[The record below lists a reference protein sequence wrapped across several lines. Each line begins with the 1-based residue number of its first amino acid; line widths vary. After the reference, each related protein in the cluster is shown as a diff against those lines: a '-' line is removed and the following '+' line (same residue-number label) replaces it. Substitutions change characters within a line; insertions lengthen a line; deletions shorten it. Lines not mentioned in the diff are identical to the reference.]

1 LAEEPIPGKPTGWL
15 LRKGSADAKL
25 EILGKLSKHSETV
38 GAHLPAP
45 LVFAGLFAIGVALN
59 KFFPHMGFIGPVRAV
74 GLAVAIIGFA
84 GVGLPGIIAL
94 RRAGTSPNP
103 NQPTTAL
110 VVTGPYRFTRNP
122 LYLSMALIYAGIAF
136 IAVSAGALV
145 LLPVAMAIVNRNAM
159 LEEAYLERRFGETY
173 RAYKARVR
181 RWV

>member
-1 LAEEPIPGKPTGWL
+1 M
-15 LRKGSADAKL
+15 
-25 EILGKLSKHSETV
+25 SKHTETV

-45 LVFAGLFAIGVALN
+45 FVFAGLFAVGLGLN
-59 KFFPHMGFIGPVRAV
+59 RFLPHVEFTGTVRAIGW
-74 GLAVAIIGFA
+74 GLAIVGFV

-103 NQPTTAL
+103 NRPTTAL

-122 LYLSMALIYAGIAF
+122 LYLSMALIYAGIAL
-136 IAVSAGALV
+136 AAASLGALV
-145 LLPVAMAIVNRNAM
+145 LVLVAMVIVDRNAM
-159 LEEAYLERRFGETY
+159 LEEAYLERRFGDAY

>member
-1 LAEEPIPGKPTGWL
+1 M
-15 LRKGSADAKL
+15 
-25 EILGKLSKHSETV
+25 SKHSETV

-45 LVFAGLFAIGVALN
+45 LVFAGLFAVGLGLNGVL
-59 KFFPHMGFIGPVRAV
+59 PHAEFTGTVRAIGWGMAIV
-74 GLAVAIIGFA
+74 GFV

-103 NQPTTAL
+103 NRPTTTL

-122 LYLSMALIYAGIAF
+122 LYLSMALIYAGIALAASF
-136 IAVSAGALV
+136 LGVLV
-145 LLPVAMAIVNRNAM
+145 LLPVAMVIVDRNAM
-159 LEEAYLERRFGETY
+159 LEEAYLERRFGDAY

>member
-1 LAEEPIPGKPTGWL
+1 M
-15 LRKGSADAKL
+15 
-25 EILGKLSKHSETV
+25 SKHSETV

-45 LVFAGLFAIGVALN
+45 LVFAGLFAVGLGLNGVL
-59 KFFPHMGFIGPVRAV
+59 PHAEFTGTVRAIGWGMAIV
-74 GLAVAIIGFA
+74 GFG

-103 NQPTTAL
+103 NRPTTAL

-122 LYLSMALIYAGIAF
+122 LYLSMALIYAGIALAASF
-136 IAVSAGALV
+136 LGALV
-145 LLPVAMAIVNRNAM
+145 LLPVAMAIVDRNAV
-159 LEEAYLERRFGETY
+159 LEEAYLERRFGDAY